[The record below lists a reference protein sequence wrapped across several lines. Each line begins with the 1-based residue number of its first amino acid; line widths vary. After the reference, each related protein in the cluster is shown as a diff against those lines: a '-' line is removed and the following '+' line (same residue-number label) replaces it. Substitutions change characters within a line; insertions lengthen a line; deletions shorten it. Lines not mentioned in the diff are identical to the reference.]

1 MHSPLTLYYLNHLGI
16 RPWIL
21 KTRSDNGPA
30 EVDAGAP
37 LILMVREHLSDNARQ
52 LLEQIKIYLQK
63 NYLFMV
69 HFVNQDILIEQ
80 LNEISLRY
88 KPFKVILAGLSLG
101 SSIINSPSPLIQVD
115 DLERLVSEPILKKR
129 FWQALS

>member
-1 MHSPLTLYYLNHLGI
+1 
-16 RPWIL
+16 
-21 KTRSDNGPA
+21 
-30 EVDAGAP
+30 
-37 LILMVREHLSDNARQ
+37 MVREHLSDNARQ